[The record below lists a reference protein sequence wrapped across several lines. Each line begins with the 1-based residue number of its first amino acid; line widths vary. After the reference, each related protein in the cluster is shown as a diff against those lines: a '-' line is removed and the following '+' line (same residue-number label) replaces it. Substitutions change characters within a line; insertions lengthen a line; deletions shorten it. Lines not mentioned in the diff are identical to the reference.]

1 MATEGARPGF
11 MNAKDRVNF
20 LLEVS
25 RILRL
30 SLDLTEV
37 LPALGRLIVPVLADW
52 VAVDVAEEDRLNR
65 LAVVHADPAKAER
78 ARTLVSGYRL
88 DADAAW
94 GPARAMTRRHLLYFP
109 SIDDPTVLVPKG
121 NADQLAA
128 VAQLG
133 LGAVACVPMI
143 TGGHVTGVLIG
154 VRNPPRP
161 AFSALDMAV
170 LRQVATRAGEAAYH
184 GQLFREVQAASRAK
198 DEFLAMLGHELR
210 NPIAAIMNAVKVLEH
225 LGSADEPT
233 VRVRGIIDRQAQHLS
248 RLVDDL
254 LDLARITSGKITLR
268 RRPVDLRKVAKR
280 CLAVYE
286 ENSRHELVLDAE
298 SAVVAGDP
306 TRLEQIL
313 DNLVGNAVK
322 YTPPGGRIEVTVR
335 RNSGSAVLA
344 VRDTGIGI
352 APDLLPRIFDLFA
365 QAAQPLD
372 RQRGGLGIGLT
383 LVRRLVELH
392 EGTVAASSPGADKGT
407 LVEIRLP
414 LAMGAAPAVAEGPR
428 PVTVK
433 RRILIVEDNAD
444 ARDALAELLSSEG
457 HTVEV
462 AKNGPQA
469 LEVAGTFRPDVA
481 LIDIGLPGMDGYE
494 VARRLRALGGPPMH
508 LVALTGYG
516 QPADRQRTR
525 EAGFEIH
532 LVKPVDPENL
542 GRILAG
548 LDQPAVAS

>member
-1 MATEGARPGF
+1 
-11 MNAKDRVNF
+11 
-20 LLEVS
+20 
-25 RILRL
+25 
-30 SLDLTEV
+30 
-37 LPALGRLIVPVLADW
+37 
-52 VAVDVAEEDRLNR
+52 
-65 LAVVHADPAKAER
+65 
-78 ARTLVSGYRL
+78 
-88 DADAAW
+88 
-94 GPARAMTRRHLLYFP
+94 
-109 SIDDPTVLVPKG
+109 
-121 NADQLAA
+121 
-128 VAQLG
+128 
-133 LGAVACVPMI
+133 
-143 TGGHVTGVLIG
+143 
-154 VRNPPRP
+154 
-161 AFSALDMAV
+161 
-170 LRQVATRAGEAAYH
+170 
-184 GQLFREVQAASRAK
+184 
-198 DEFLAMLGHELR
+198 
-210 NPIAAIMNAVKVLEH
+210 
-225 LGSADEPT
+225 
-233 VRVRGIIDRQAQHLS
+233 
-248 RLVDDL
+248 
-254 LDLARITSGKITLR
+254 
-268 RRPVDLRKVAKR
+268 VAKR

-462 AKNGPQA
+462 AKIGPQA